1 MSKSAPNVRLYDA
14 AKVTDFHRAPDLTSS
29 ADYVVNR
36 AGTRLRDYARWLDEN
51 NDITIGILDVLV
63 NNIVGTGIGIEPQ
76 VANRKGDPL
85 EKVNQRIR
93 YLFGEWCRKP
103 EITGELSMGE
113 LQRLSCRT
121 WLRDGEMFAEHIQGD
136 VRANRRRTIP
146 YCVRVLEADWLPF
159 EKNSSKPRI
168 IHGIQKD
175 DDGVPVIYH
184 FLEAIDDPV
193 YAKYATDLKTRPV
206 PAERVEHLKFSRRL
220 NQTRGVSLLHGVIN
234 RLDNIKDIEE
244 SEQIACRV
252 AAAFTA
258 AIVRNPDMI
267 QSSDPSF
274 LTEDGD
280 VNEKYRDRYF
290 EMSPGLMIDTL
301 LPGEDIKGIGLDR
314 PNNNLIEFL
323 GDQHRRLASG
333 TGTSYSSIS
342 KRHDGSYSS
351 QRQELVEQKPN
362 NDRYR
367 SQFISDFL
375 QPIYER
381 FLFWCVE
388 SGQLTLPRN
397 ASPDTLTRADY
408 RSPGMPWID
417 PLKEMSADEKAV
429 QNGFKSRHMV
439 MRERGYDPDIVD
451 QQLQA
456 DMFQKAE
463 QQNPPTPRASAQ
475 AQPEEDMNDED

>member
-14 AKVTDFHRAPDLTSS
+14 AKVSDFHRAPDVSSS

-51 NDITIGILDVLV
+51 SDITIGLLDSLV
-63 NNIVGTGIGIEPQ
+63 NNIVGVGVQIEPQ
-76 VANRKGDPL
+76 VANRKGEPL
-85 EKVNQRIR
+85 DKVNTRIR
-93 YLFGEWCRKP
+93 DLWSEWTRSP
-103 EITGELSMGE
+103 DITGELSMSE
-113 LQRLSCRT
+113 LQRMACRT
-121 WLRDGEMFAEHIQGD
+121 WLRDGEMFIEHIQGP
-136 VRANRRRTIP
+136 VRANRKRTVP
-146 YCVRVLEADWLPF
+146 YCVRALEPDWLPF

-168 IHGIQKD
+168 VHGVQKD
-175 DDGVPVIYH
+175 DDGIPVAYH
-184 FLEAIDDPV
+184 FLESIDDPV
-193 YAKYATDLKTRPV
+193 YVRYAVDMKTRSV
-206 PAERVEHLKFSRRL
+206 SAERVEHLKFSRRL

-234 RLDNIKDIEE
+234 RLDNIRDIEE

-267 QSSDPSF
+267 QGSDPSF

-280 VNEKYRDRYF
+280 VQDKYRDRYF
-290 EMSPGLMIDTL
+290 EMSPGLMIDNL

-314 PNNNLIEFL
+314 PNSNLIPFL
-323 GDQHRRLASG
+323 ADQHRRLAAG

-342 KRHDGSYSS
+342 KSYDGSYSS

-362 NDRYR
+362 NDRMR
-367 SQFISDFL
+367 NQFISDFL

-388 SGQLTLPRN
+388 SKQLALPRN
-397 ASPDTLTRADY
+397 AKPETLTRADY

-417 PLKEMSADEKAV
+417 PKKEMEADSIAV
-429 QNGFKSRHMV
+429 ESGFKSRHMV
-439 MRERGYDPDIVD
+439 MRERGYDPEIVD

-456 DMFQKAE
+456 DMFEKAE
-463 QQNPPTPRASAQ
+463 PQSRPTQQ
-475 AQPEEDMNDED
+475 AQPDEGMNEDD